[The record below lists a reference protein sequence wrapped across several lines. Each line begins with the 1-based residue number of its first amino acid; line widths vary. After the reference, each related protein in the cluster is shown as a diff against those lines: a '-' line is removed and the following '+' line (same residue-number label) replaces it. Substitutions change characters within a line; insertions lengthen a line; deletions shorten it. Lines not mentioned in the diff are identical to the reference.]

1 MKRALCLA
9 LAGLAIPA
17 LALGQA
23 AGAITIDSSTIN
35 INQCNG
41 TQDPPRGADDALD
54 LGMLWQL
61 TFATTNSTT
70 ATFNT
75 GGKYRVWAGN
85 AQQSVDPVNGRPCEV
100 ASGTVSG
107 FKNGQVAEFD
117 ALTNPVTTKQLVSMK
132 DIVSKAGFDCTP
144 GTTQT
149 IYLCVQWIDVVNS
162 SAVNGWASGTTVRLD
177 TTAPTNAPTNVHV
190 AGGDKKLF
198 VSCTGNDTES
208 KSFRA
213 AATPQAGGT
222 TRYSNQDSSCSN
234 LTITGL
240 ANEQPYDVVVFGMNE
255 AFNPSPASAPPVT
268 GTPVPTDDF
277 YNHYKQ
283 EGGQET
289 GGCSTAAGAA
299 GLLSVLA
306 LLAVRRRKS

>member
-1 MKRALCLA
+1 MRRALLVA

-23 AGAITIDSSTIN
+23 AGAVTIDSTTIN

-41 TQDPPRGADDALD
+41 TQNPPRGGDDELS
-54 LGMLWQL
+54 LGMLWNL
-61 TFATTNSTT
+61 TFATVNSTPV
-70 ATFNT
+70 TFST

-85 AQQSVDPVNGRPCEV
+85 ARQSVDPKDAACEV
-100 ASGTVSG
+100 PSSTVSN
-107 FKNGQVAEFD
+107 FQNGQVAEFD
-117 ALTNPVTTKQLVSMK
+117 ALVNPVTTKQLVSMK
-132 DIVSKAGFDCTP
+132 DIVTKAGFDCTL
-144 GTTQT
+144 GATQT
-149 IYLCVQWIDVVNS
+149 INLCVQWIESDGS
-162 SAVNGWASGTTVRLD
+162 TIGGWASGTSIRLD

-190 AGGDKKLF
+190 SGGDGKLF
-198 VSCTGNDTES
+198 VSCTGNDSAST
-208 KSFRA
+208 SFKA

-222 TRYSNQDSSCSN
+222 TRYSDQDTSCSN

-240 ANEQPYDVVVFGMNE
+240 ENNQPYDVVVYGMND
-255 AFNPSPASAPPVT
+255 AFNPSPPSTPPQT
-268 GTPVPTDDF
+268 GTPVPTEDF

-283 EGGQET
+283 DGGRET